1 MAANKTYDFIIIGSG
16 FGGSVSALR
25 LAEKGYAVAVLE
37 AGKRY
42 RTEDFP
48 KSNWNIFKY
57 LWLPFLRCFGILR
70 ISLLSDMLILSG
82 AGVGGGSLGYA
93 NTLLE
98 PPDAFFKDPQWA
110 EMGDWKSILSPF
122 YQTAKQMLGVTR
134 SKEIYPAD
142 ELLRELAEEMGREH
156 TFKLQEVGVF
166 FGEPEKTVPDPYFG
180 GEGPH
185 RTGCCFC
192 GGCMVGCRYNAKNT
206 LDKNYLYLA
215 EKLGVEI
222 FPETKATLIRERPG
236 GGYLIDTVRSTSF
249 FSGGGRTFEAA
260 KLVLA
265 AGVLGTV
272 PLLLKCQDQGTLKRL
287 SPQLGSRV
295 RTNSETLMGVSA
307 KNDDVDYSK
316 GIAITSSIYPDDV
329 THVEPVRYP
338 EGSDLMSLLS
348 TIFIEARNPL
358 MRQLKWLAKIIGH
371 PINFLQVLWPF
382 GWARRTIILLVMQT
396 LDNSVKVS
404 FKRRWWWPFR
414 RSLVSK
420 PEFQRE
426 KVPVFIPQ
434 AQEITKAL
442 ARKTGGIP
450 QSSINEVLLNTGIT
464 AHILGGCPIG
474 PNAEQGVIDG
484 QNRVYGHKGLYVIDG
499 SMVPAN
505 LGVNPGLTI
514 TAMAEHAISHIPPQG
529 KQDTDNET

>member
-1 MAANKTYDFIIIGSG
+1 MAANKEYDFIIIGTG
-16 FGGSVSALR
+16 FGVSVSALR
-25 LAEKGYAVAVLE
+25 LAEKGYSVAVLE

-110 EMGDWKSILSPF
+110 SMGDWKSTLAPF
-122 YQTAKQMLGVTR
+122 YTTAKQMLGVTP

-142 ELLRELAEEMGREH
+142 ELLREVAEEMGREH

-180 GEGPH
+180 GAGPD

-192 GGCMVGCRYNAKNT
+192 GGCMVGCRYNSKNT

-215 EKLGVEI
+215 EKRGVKI

-236 GGYLIDTVRSTSF
+236 GGYLIDTVRSTSLL
-249 FSGGGRTFEAA
+249 SGGRRTFEAA
-260 KLVLA
+260 ELVLA
-265 AGVLGTV
+265 AGVLGTL
-272 PLLLKCQDQGTLKRL
+272 PLLLKCQNQGTLKRL
-287 SPQLGSRV
+287 SAQLGSRV

-338 EGSDLMSLLS
+338 DGSDLMSLLS
-348 TIFIEARNPL
+348 TIFIEASNPL
-358 MRQLKWLAKIIGH
+358 IRPLKWLANIICH

-396 LDNSVKVS
+396 VDNSVMVS
-404 FKRRWWWPFR
+404 FKRRWWWPCR
-414 RSLVSK
+414 RTLISK
-420 PEFQRE
+420 REHQRK

-434 AQEITKAL
+434 AQMVTKAL
-442 ARKTGGIP
+442 AHKTGGIP

-464 AHILGGCPIG
+464 AHILGGCPMG
-474 PNAEQGVIDG
+474 PNDAQGVIDG

-499 SMVPAN
+499 SMIPAN

-514 TAMAEHAISHIPPQG
+514 TAMAEHAISHIPPNPE
-529 KQDTDNET
+529 QD

>member
-1 MAANKTYDFIIIGSG
+1 MYDFIIIGSG

-25 LAEKGYAVAVLE
+25 LAEKGYTVAVLE
-37 AGKRY
+37 VGKRY

-110 EMGDWKSILSPF
+110 SMGDWKSILTPF
-122 YQTAKQMLGVTR
+122 YTTAKQMLGVTP

-142 ELLRELAEEMGREH
+142 ELLREVAEEMGREH

-180 GEGPH
+180 GEGPD

-192 GGCMVGCRYNAKNT
+192 GGCLVGCRYNAKNT

-215 EKLGVEI
+215 EKLGVKI

-236 GGYLIDTVRSTSF
+236 GGYLIDTERSTSF
-249 FSGGGRTFEAA
+249 IAGGRRTFATSE
-260 KLVLA
+260 LVLA
-265 AGVLGTV
+265 AGVLGTL
-272 PLLLKCQDQGTLKRL
+272 PLLLKCRDQGTLKRL
-287 SPQLGSRV
+287 SPQLGARV
-295 RTNSETLMGVSA
+295 RTNSETLMAVSA
-307 KNDDVDYSK
+307 KNDDVDYSQ

-338 EGSDLMSLLS
+338 DGSDLMSLLS

-358 MRQLKWLAKIIGH
+358 VRRLKWMANIIRH
-371 PINFLQVLWPF
+371 PINFLRVLWPF
-382 GWARRTIILLVMQT
+382 GWARRSIILLVMQT
-396 LDNSVKVS
+396 LDNSVRVS
-404 FKRRWWWPFR
+404 FKRRWWWPFKQ
-414 RSLVSK
+414 SLVSK
-420 PEFQRE
+420 QEFRRK
-426 KVPVFIPQ
+426 KVPIFIPQ
-434 AQEITKAL
+434 AQQVTKAL
-442 ARKTGGIP
+442 AYKTGGIP
-450 QSSINEVLLNTGIT
+450 QSSVNEVLLNTGIT
-464 AHILGGCPIG
+464 AHILGGCPMG
-474 PNAEQGVIDG
+474 PPERGVIDG

-499 SMVPAN
+499 SMISAN

-514 TAMAEHAISHIPPQG
+514 TAMAEHAMSHISPNPG
-529 KQDTDNET
+529 KPEPD